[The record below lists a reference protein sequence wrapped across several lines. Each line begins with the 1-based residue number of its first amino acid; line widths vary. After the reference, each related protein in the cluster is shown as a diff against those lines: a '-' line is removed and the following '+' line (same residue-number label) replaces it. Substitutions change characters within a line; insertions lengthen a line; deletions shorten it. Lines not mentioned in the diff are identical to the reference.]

1 MPETDNDPFLWL
13 EDIDGEEALAWAR
26 ERNAESTGLLEATP
40 GFESL
45 RKRLLAIYQSKE
57 KIPHVTARGEHLYN
71 FWQDQDHVRGLWRR
85 ISPASYRTTDPEW
98 ETVLDLDAVAAGEKE
113 NWVWKGPIVL
123 EPDHHRALLR
133 LSRGGG
139 DAVVMRE
146 FDLERLAFV
155 EGGFEMPEAK
165 SNASWLDRDT
175 LLVGTDF
182 GEGSLT
188 ESGYPRTSRLW
199 KRGTPLEE
207 AELIFEGETADVS
220 AGAYAFWHRGQ
231 RRRMAY
237 RSLDFFHT
245 EEFLW
250 HDDAWV
256 RIEKPDDVEV
266 SLAGRHLLFHP
277 RKDWTTES
285 RTWAADSLLAL
296 ETERFLAG
304 DRDFDLLYEPRPRT
318 AYKGFEVTASA
329 IIINELAEVRD
340 RFTVARFTEG
350 EGWRLSPLEMPGEG
364 SVHLSAYDSENSD
377 RYWAIVTDFLT
388 PTTLYL
394 GDLDETTKP
403 EPLKSLPDFFD
414 TGGLMIEQHHAT
426 SADGT
431 DIPYFLVRPEKLD
444 RDGTHPTLLYGYGGF
459 EVTMESSYSATVG
472 AAWLERGGV
481 YALANIRGGGEFGPA
496 WHQAA
501 LQENRQRAYDDF
513 IAVAEHLIA
522 NGVTSSDHLG
532 VMGGS
537 NGGLLTGNMLVQR
550 PDLFGAVVSSVPLL
564 DMRRFHKLLAGAS
577 WVAEYG
583 NPDDPEQW
591 KWLENH
597 SPYHQVKPGVDYP
610 PVLFA
615 TSTRDDRV
623 HPGHARKM
631 VARMLEFG
639 HDDIFYYENIE
650 GGHGGA
656 ANLIQSAHLN
666 ALEYTFLWRFLEN
679 PEA

>member
-1 MPETDNDPFLWL
+1 MPDTDNDPFLWL
-13 EDIDGEEALAWAR
+13 EDIDGEKALDWVR
-26 ERNAESTGLLEATP
+26 KRNAESAAILETGDD
-40 GFESL
+40 FESL
-45 RKRLLAIYQSKE
+45 KQRLLSIYQSRE

-71 FWQDQDHVRGLWRR
+71 FWQDETHARGLWRR
-85 ISPASYRTTDPEW
+85 TTLESYRTAEPKW
-98 ETVLDLDAVAAGEKE
+98 ETALDLDAVAAAEGE

-123 EPDHHRALLR
+123 EPDFDRALLR

-139 DAVVMRE
+139 DAVVIRE
-146 FDLERLAFV
+146 FDLKKLVFV
-155 EGGFEMPEAK
+155 EGGFEVPEAK

-188 ESGYPRTSRLW
+188 ESGYPRTSRFW
-199 KRGTPLEE
+199 KRGTPLRE
-207 AELIFEGETADVS
+207 AELIFEGKTADVS
-220 AGAYAFWHRGQ
+220 AGAYAFWHRGE
-231 RRRMAY
+231 RRRVAY

-250 HDDAWV
+250 HDGGWV
-256 RIEKPDDVEV
+256 RIEKPDDVEF
-266 SLAGRHLLFHP
+266 SLAGDHLLFHP
-277 RKDWTTES
+277 RKDWVTPG
-285 RTWAADSLLAL
+285 RTWAADSLLAMK
-296 ETERFLAG
+296 TERFLAG
-304 DRDFDLLYEPRPRT
+304 ERDFDLLYEPKPRS
-318 AYKGFEVTASA
+318 AYKGYEVTASA

-340 RFTVARFTEG
+340 RFTVARFTDED
-350 EGWRLSPLEMPGEG
+350 GWSLSPLATPGEG
-364 SVHLSAYDSENSD
+364 SVHLSAYDSETSD

-394 GDLDETTKP
+394 CELDSAVEP
-403 EPLKSLPDFFD
+403 ERLKSLPDFFD
-414 TGGLMIEQHHAT
+414 TGGLTIEQHHAG

-431 DIPYFLVRPEKLD
+431 KVPYFLVRPEKMEY
-444 RDGTHPTLLYGYGGF
+444 DGTHPTLLYGYGGF

-472 AAWLERGGV
+472 AAWLEKGGIYV
-481 YALANIRGGGEFGPA
+481 LANIRGGGEFGPA

-513 IAVAEHLIA
+513 IAVAEDLIA
-522 NGVTSSDHLG
+522 RGITSPDHLG
-532 VMGGS
+532 IMGGS

-550 PDLFGAVVSSVPLL
+550 PDLFGAIVSAVPLL

-583 NPDDPEQW
+583 NPDDPEHW
-591 KWLENH
+591 TWLENY
-597 SPYHQVKPGVDYP
+597 SPYHKVKPDVDYP

-631 VARMLEFG
+631 VARMREQG
-639 HDDIFYYENIE
+639 HENVHYYENIE

-656 ANLIQSAHLN
+656 ANLVQSAHLN
-666 ALEYTFLWRFLEN
+666 ALEYSFLWRFLEK
-679 PEA
+679 A